1 MNSSNIVIKNSFIR
15 AFDDNIAI
23 KGLQWAYEE
32 QQTIKGI
39 RVDNC
44 VLWNDWGKIFE
55 FGAETVADTIQDVM
69 ISNCYVPRF
78 TMVIQKA
85 GEGQFL

>member
-1 MNSSNIVIKNSFIR
+1 MCFGMIGQ
-15 AFDDNIAI
+15 D
-23 KGLQWAYEE
+23 
-32 QQTIKGI
+32 
-39 RVDNC
+39 
-44 VLWNDWGKIFE
+44 FE

-78 TMVIQKA
+78 TMVAMDIQNGDRGHIENVVSTIFLLRNRYGNERCWVIHLWIQKA